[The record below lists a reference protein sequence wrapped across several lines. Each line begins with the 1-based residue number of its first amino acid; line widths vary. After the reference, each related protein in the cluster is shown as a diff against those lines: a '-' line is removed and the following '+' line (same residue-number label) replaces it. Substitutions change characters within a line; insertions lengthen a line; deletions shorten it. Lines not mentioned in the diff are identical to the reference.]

1 MGTVT
6 SEVIVGVVVE
16 VRLDNG
22 VFDKVVEEAGAAHM
36 TQWRFMGV
44 PRFSLAREVMIVSR
58 AVMARRK
65 WVFRPLVERYS

>member
-6 SEVIVGVVVE
+6 SKVMVGAVVE
-16 VRLDNG
+16 VRVGNG
-22 VFDKVVEEAGAAHM
+22 VLGKVVEETGVVHM
-36 TQWRFMGV
+36 SPWRFMGV

-65 WVFRPLVERYS
+65 WVFRPPVERYS